1 LCEAGFFFFSP
12 IVPDPDMDGR
22 GKDARRWFRLRRG
35 SYLWW
40 METSASAFLWMKIE
54 KRLIKGFDSSVTG
67 DGDSRVIFL
76 T

>member
-1 LCEAGFFFFSP
+1 MPGAGFVCVGEAICGGWRP
-12 IVPDPDMDGR
+12 
-22 GKDARRWFRLRRG
+22 L
-35 SYLWW
+35 
-40 METSASAFLWMKIE
+40 MKIE